1 MYFYSYEEFNK
12 DILALASKIKN
23 ECQTDC
29 ILAIARGG
37 VTIGHFLSIALN
49 LRALYTLNSIHY
61 DDKTKLDYI
70 KIWNMPDLSSVKNVL
85 LVDDIVDSGDSMKA
99 IKEKILISYP
109 HVNVNTVSIFYKPKA
124 HFSPDFSLHEAKEWI
139 RFFWDI
145 ELKE

>member
-12 DILALASKIKN
+12 DMLELARKIKN
-23 ECQTDC
+23 ECDIDC

-49 LRALYTLNSIHY
+49 LRSLYTLNSIHY
-61 DDKTKLDYI
+61 DDTQKLDYI
-70 KIWNMPDLSSVKNVL
+70 KIWNIPDLSAAKNVL

-99 IKEKILISYP
+99 IKEKVLSTAPHINIS
-109 HVNVNTVSIFYKPKA
+109 TVSIFFKPNA